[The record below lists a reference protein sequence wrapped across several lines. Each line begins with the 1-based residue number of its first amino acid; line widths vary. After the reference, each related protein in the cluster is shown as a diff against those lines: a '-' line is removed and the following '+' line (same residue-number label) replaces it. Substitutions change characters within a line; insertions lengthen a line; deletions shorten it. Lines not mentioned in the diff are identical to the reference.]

1 MRKITITKASGEQEP
16 FDESKLRRSLKNA
29 GAADA
34 VIDTVVA
41 AVHDKL
47 VDGISTRKIY
57 REAFRLLRSESERVA
72 GRYKLKEAMLELGPS
87 GFPFEHFISEILAR
101 SGYSTEVGLMVQ
113 GDCVTH
119 EIDVIAQKDDHYY
132 MVECKFH
139 NKKENRCNVQVPLY
153 IQSRFTDVKNR
164 WMQQPGHEGK
174 KHFGL
179 VVTNTR
185 FTKDA
190 LQYGECVGLKLL
202 SWDYPEKNSL
212 KDLISRLNLHPV
224 TCLSTLTKKEKNQ
237 LTEKGIVLI
246 VQLFEGE
253 KKLKEIGLDQRKV
266 SRVMKEARA
275 ICNCD

>member
-1 MRKITITKASGEQEP
+1 MPKITITKASGELEP
-16 FDESKLRRSLKNA
+16 FDESKLRRSLKSA
-29 GAADA
+29 GAADSM
-34 VIDTVVA
+34 IDIVVA
-41 AVHDKL
+41 AVSKKL
-47 VDGISTRKIY
+47 VVGISTRNIY
-57 REAFRLLRSESERVA
+57 REAFRLLRAESQRVA
-72 GRYKLKEAMLELGPS
+72 GRYKLKEAMLELGPT
-87 GFPFEHFISEILAR
+87 GFPFEHFVSEILFR
-101 SGYSTEVGLMVQ
+101 TGYNTEVGVMVQ

-132 MVECKFH
+132 LVECKFH

-153 IQSRFTDVKNR
+153 IQSRFADVKNR
-164 WMQQPGHEGK
+164 WIQQPGHEGK

-212 KDLISRLNLHPV
+212 KDLIGRLNLHPV
-224 TCLSTLTKKEKNQ
+224 TCLSALTKKEKSQ

-246 VQLFEGE
+246 VQLFERE
-253 KKLKEIGLDQRKV
+253 KKLKEIGLDQRKIN
-266 SRVMKEARA
+266 RVMKEAQA
-275 ICNCD
+275 ICNFN